1 MKVKLLLLLI
11 PLLSAATHAGYVD
24 YRHEYYDDGRNY
36 DRVYMSHRFATGF
49 GVAVEAIS
57 RSDDAQSNDAWNNM
71 ESNGNEYTASYQFT
85 WQGLVWQ
92 PGIAIETGDNIA
104 IYKPYIRVQYN
115 INDSWW
121 TAFRYRLEYMRRNSD
136 GKDDRMVYRPEAWLG
151 YNVNNWMFELNGIYK
166 VADSEDLYNN
176 KKEDYEYNFRVA
188 YNIGSWV
195 PFVEL
200 GNVSSGYNTTTTD
213 DRQTRYRVGLGYN
226 FWLIPFV
233 SAYYAERQD
242 IYIVCMSN
250 VPKEFTSCL
259 VMARLPETIT
269 VLPSGLSGSEI
280 NLVICVVIWEPVL
293 FLG

>member
-1 MKVKLLLLLI
+1 MKLKSALLLI
-11 PLLSAATHAGYVD
+11 PLFSAAAQAGYVD

-36 DRVYMSHRFATGF
+36 DRVYMSHRFSTGF

-57 RSDDAQSNDAWNNM
+57 RSENTQSNVAWNNM

-121 TAFRYRLEYMRRNSD
+121 TAFRYRQEYMRRNTD

-151 YNVNNWMFELNGIYK
+151 YNVNDWMFELNGIYK
-166 VADSEDLYNN
+166 IADSEDLYNN
-176 KKEDYEYNFRVA
+176 RKDDYEYNFRVA
-188 YNIGSWV
+188 YKLGSWV
-195 PFVEL
+195 PFVEV

-226 FWLIPFV
+226 F
-233 SAYYAERQD
+233 
-242 IYIVCMSN
+242 
-250 VPKEFTSCL
+250 
-259 VMARLPETIT
+259 
-269 VLPSGLSGSEI
+269 
-280 NLVICVVIWEPVL
+280 
-293 FLG
+293 

>member
-1 MKVKLLLLLI
+1 MKFKSALLLI
-11 PLLSAATHAGYVD
+11 PLFSAAAQAGYVD

-57 RSDDAQSNDAWNNM
+57 RSEDTQSNDAWNNM

-85 WQGLVWQ
+85 GGILSGS
-92 PGIAIETGDNIA
+92 GIAIETGDNIT

-121 TAFRYRLEYMRRNSD
+121 TAFRYRQEYMRRNTD

-151 YNVNNWMFELNGIYK
+151 YNVNDWMFELNGIYK
-166 VADSEDLYNN
+166 IADSEDLYNN
-176 KKEDYEYNFRVA
+176 RKDDYEYNFRVA
-188 YNIGSWV
+188 YKLGSWV
-195 PFVEL
+195 PFVEV

-226 FWLIPFV
+226 F
-233 SAYYAERQD
+233 
-242 IYIVCMSN
+242 
-250 VPKEFTSCL
+250 
-259 VMARLPETIT
+259 
-269 VLPSGLSGSEI
+269 
-280 NLVICVVIWEPVL
+280 
-293 FLG
+293 

>member
-1 MKVKLLLLLI
+1 MKFKSALLLI
-11 PLLSAATHAGYVD
+11 PLFSAAAQAGYVD

-49 GVAVEAIS
+49 GVAVKAIS
-57 RSDDAQSNDAWNNM
+57 RSENTQSNDAWNNM

-115 INDSWW
+115 INDNWW
-121 TAFRYRLEYMRRNSD
+121 TAFRYRQEYMRRNTD

-151 YNVNNWMFELNGIYK
+151 YNVNDWMFELNGIYK
-166 VADSEDLYNN
+166 IADSEDLYNN
-176 KKEDYEYNFRVA
+176 RKDDYEYNFRVA
-188 YNIGSWV
+188 YKLGSWV
-195 PFVEL
+195 PFVEV

-226 FWLIPFV
+226 F
-233 SAYYAERQD
+233 
-242 IYIVCMSN
+242 
-250 VPKEFTSCL
+250 
-259 VMARLPETIT
+259 
-269 VLPSGLSGSEI
+269 
-280 NLVICVVIWEPVL
+280 
-293 FLG
+293 